1 MTVTA
6 SALFSLFFSLA
17 SAPDFFGGGCWS
29 LLTDGAVAEVGVEG
43 VIGVPGVPGV
53 PGGTGMWRDI
63 KAGGL
68 EPAPERSAE

>member
-17 SAPDFFGGGCWS
+17 SAPDFFGGGCWLS
-29 LLTDGAVAEVGVEG
+29 LIDGAVVEVGVDG
-43 VIGVPGVPGV
+43 VIGVPGV

-68 EPAPERSAE
+68 EPAPERSAD

>member
-1 MTVTA
+1 M
-6 SALFSLFFSLA
+6 SLI
-17 SAPDFFGGGCWS
+17 
-29 LLTDGAVAEVGVEG
+29 DGAVVEVGVDG

-68 EPAPERSAE
+68 EPAPERSAD